1 MKCKEFQRRIKHD
14 MLLKESN
21 DVSRLYQDRGGGGGG
36 GLAQHQHGVPT
47 KVFLECSLLPESN
60 KLVETPKSANLT
72 APFELTSILPACRV
86 KKVNH
91 VLA

>member
-1 MKCKEFQRRIKHD
+1 MKCKEFQRRIKHE

-21 DVSRLYQDRGGGGGG
+21 GVSRLYQDRG

-60 KLVETPKSANLT
+60 KLAETPKSASLT

-86 KKVNH
+86 RKVNH

>member
-1 MKCKEFQRRIKHD
+1 

-21 DVSRLYQDRGGGGGG
+21 GVSTLYQDRE

-72 APFELTSILPACRV
+72 APFELTSIFPAC
-86 KKVNH
+86 
-91 VLA
+91 